1 MAKSPKLRIARNQ
14 PGGINPHSQ
23 GRKSYVKPISL
34 VDEGWIGRM
43 QAAQGGAKEVMVK
56 ITGGG
61 RDVDGVQAH
70 FEYLDRHGKLEIE
83 DDHGEIHQGK
93 DAGTVL
99 VNEWGVG
106 YGKLPDGPH
115 TRQKVSKTHAVRPGP
130 RQAFNIILS
139 MPPGTPPQAVYNAA
153 KKFARETFANQH
165 RYVKV
170 LHTNDKD
177 WNRRHNP
184 GFVNKDDHG
193 KHPHVHLVVKAEH
206 DYGGPRLNPRKADLR
221 RWREDF
227 ATYLNEQ
234 GVWATAT
241 RRVDRGLTRTHKRPA
256 IQRALQRHQ
265 QGARVDGTG
274 ADLYTDAGDSK
285 FMRRKLEAVKRE
297 LKTYGSVQDQA
308 AYQALLNVRADVRQ
322 RWQDAIDLLRKT
334 GREEEARRF
343 ELTLAHM
350 PPVRTEKQLIADAMV
365 AQRGTEPPV
374 SRTR

>member
-1 MAKSPKLRIARNQ
+1 MAKTPKLRLARSQ
-14 PGGINPHSQ
+14 PGGIDPQSH

-34 VDEGWIGRM
+34 VDEAWIGRM

-83 DDHGEIHQGK
+83 DDHGETHQGK

-99 VNEWGVG
+99 VNDWGVG

-115 TRQKVSKTHAVRPGP
+115 SRQKVGTAHASRPQP

-139 MPPGTPPQAVYNAA
+139 MPPGTPSQAVYNAA
-153 KKFARETFANQH
+153 RKFARESFANQH
-165 RYVKV
+165 RYVMV

-206 DYGGPRLNPRKADLR
+206 EYGGPRLNPRKADLR
-221 RWREDF
+221 QWREDF

-241 RRVDRGLTRTHKRPA
+241 RRVDRGLIRTHKRPD

-274 ADLYTDAGDSK
+274 ANLYTDAGDSK
-285 FMRRKLEAVKRE
+285 FMRRKLEAVNRE

-322 RWQDAIDLLRKT
+322 RWQAAIDLLRKA

-343 ELTLAHM
+343 ELTLAHL
-350 PPVRTEKQLIADAMV
+350 PAVRTENQLIADAMV
-365 AQRGTEPPV
+365 AQRATEPPLQW
-374 SRTR
+374 TR